1 MERTLIKIMT
11 SDKSTTTASSTATPA
26 WSTKMSF
33 LFGLCALLGI
43 LLLIF
48 SEVGLAQPAG
58 GFRPGGSAIG
68 NPLNDPYGDDEDFE
82 EFSDEDTAQPV
93 MPRAAGANTVNP
105 SYEQPSTPPSGGRAG
120 GGSMGGISVGGT
132 VDDKPGAEIK
142 RGRKGY
148 SLSGPGTEKG
158 IKSKNE
164 IGALTVDT
172 ESGDGIP
179 ASKEV
184 ITDFNFPDADIM
196 DIAKTLG
203 RLTGKNFILD
213 KEVKGR
219 VTIISNAPITVSDA
233 WRSFLTTLDIN
244 GLAIVPS
251 GKFLRIMRQND
262 AKGKNVRL
270 YSSTRAPNTDALV
283 TKIFKIKY
291 ISAKELENVI
301 RTYANMGA
309 RIYGFEQTN
318 TLIIT
323 DTGSNIDKIAKMI
336 AFLDVE
342 GFDAGIEVIPV
353 KYASAVELQKL
364 IDSLLPGT
372 QANIP
377 GRPGGFPGGGGMGGR
392 AGNFAARRTKQ
403 GGFVNTIIPDERTN
417 TLIVHANPKGAEEVR
432 DLVARLDR
440 KLPAAIGGG
449 KVHVVYL
456 QFADAEEMGKTL
468 NNFTQSSKSSGGGLG
483 FPGGPIGGIGMNPN
497 EGSLFEGQI
506 KVSPDKTTNS
516 LVITASPSDF
526 ATLQRVVN
534 KLDIPR
540 DQIYVE
546 VVIMEMS
553 MSRGNDFTANV
564 VSGKTGTTIS
574 PTTDLFNLIT
584 QPATAANQKGLV
596 LRFGTTDTTNY
607 DIPVAGGTTQT
618 VKVPNLAAL
627 VKALQTY
634 SSANIL
640 ATPQLMTMD
649 NEEATFESTDKV
661 PVPQIN
667 NAGLGIQTTSYNYM
681 SVPLSIKIKPQLNKI
696 SNFIKLGIKAKIS
709 DFSSR
714 PSPEAAPATLE
725 RNAETSVMVSDSDT
739 VVLGGLV
746 RDKSTE
752 TINKVPLL
760 GDIPILGWLF
770 KSRQAQIDKTNL
782 MLFITP
788 RIMRQPE
795 NVRANL
801 DRKLKERD
809 EFVEK
814 AFGGEDAHKEARNK
828 IIRSLPDVKSITNY
842 NGKKVLNL
850 EDDDMVEQNS
860 KKAASAD
867 APQTAPESNETLTLP
882 QMDPVPN
889 NLAIPPVIP
898 AQPAPVQPITP
909 SSPPINSAMPAPAAP
924 VVPSNG
930 IDPDPF
936 ATPAGGNP

>member
-1 MERTLIKIMT
+1 MIF
-11 SDKSTTTASSTATPA
+11 DKTPAPVESTATPT

-48 SEVGLAQPAG
+48 SEVGLAQPSG
-58 GFRPGGSAIG
+58 GFRPGGAAIG
-68 NPLNDPYGDDEDFE
+68 NPLNDPYSDDEEDFGDY
-82 EFSDEDTAQPV
+82 DEDSDTVQPV
-93 MPRAAGANTVNP
+93 MPRSNPNYGGNNGNNNANTNRDT
-105 SYEQPSTPPSGGRAG
+105 SA
-120 GGSMGGISVGGT
+120 GSMGGISVGGT
-132 VDDKPGAEIK
+132 RDDKPGAEIK

-148 SLSGPGTEKG
+148 SLGGPGTEKG

-172 ESGDGIP
+172 ESGEGIP
-179 ASKEV
+179 ASKET

-233 WRSFLTTLDIN
+233 WKAFLTTLDIN

-372 QANIP
+372 QTNVP
-377 GRPGGFPGGGGMGGR
+377 GRAGGFPGGGIGGGGR
-392 AGNFAARRTKQ
+392 SSNFAARRTKQ

-417 TLIVHANPKGAEEVR
+417 TLIVHANAKGAEEVR
-432 DLVARLDR
+432 DLVNRLDR

-456 QFADAEEMGKTL
+456 QFADSEELAKTL
-468 NNFTQSSKSSGGGLG
+468 NNFSQGSKTNSGGGLG
-483 FPGGPIGGIGMNPN
+483 FPGGNLGGLGLNPN

-506 KVSPDKTTNS
+506 KLASDKTTNS
-516 LVITASPSDF
+516 LVVTASPSDF
-526 ATLQRVVN
+526 ATLQRVIN

-553 MSRGNDFTANV
+553 MSRNNEFTANV

-574 PTTDLFNLIT
+574 PTTDLFNLISN
-584 QPATAANQKGLV
+584 PATAASQKGLV
-596 LRFGTTDTTNY
+596 LRFGTTDTTPY
-607 DIPVAGGTTQT
+607 KIQVPGGTTNT
-618 VKVPNLAAL
+618 IDVPNLAAL

-649 NEEATFESTDKV
+649 NEEATFESSDKV
-661 PVPQIN
+661 PIPTVT
-667 NAGLGIQTTSYNYM
+667 NAGLGVQSTTYTQLT
-681 SVPLSIKIKPQLNKI
+681 VPLTIKIKPQLNKI
-696 SNFIKLGIKAKIS
+696 SSFIRLGIKAKIS
-709 DFSSR
+709 DFSNR
-714 PSPEAAPATLE
+714 PAPEAAPATLE
-725 RNAETSVMVSDSDT
+725 RNVETSVMVSDNDT

-746 RDKSTE
+746 RDKTTE

-770 KSRQAQIDKTNL
+770 KSRQATVDKTNL

-788 RIMRQPE
+788 HIMRQPE
-795 NVRANL
+795 NVRATL

-814 AFGGEDAHKEARNK
+814 AFGGEDAHREARNK

-842 NGKKVLNL
+842 NAKRVLNL
-850 EDDDMVEQNS
+850 EDDDAVKDNS
-860 KKAASAD
+860 KDSANSKVPGTVPD
-867 APQTAPESNETLTLP
+867 SIDTLTLP
-882 QMDPVPN
+882 AADLVPGNGNPTMNNMPPV
-889 NLAIPPVIP
+889 VIP
-898 AQPAPVQPITP
+898 AQPVPQTITP
-909 SSPPINSAMPAPAAP
+909 SSPP
-924 VVPSNG
+924 SNNNPPTSG
-930 IDPDPF
+930 DPF
-936 ATPAGGNP
+936 ALPGTGVNP